1 LEDIYF
7 NIGKIVNTHGLK
19 GDIKVYPLTDD
30 PERFNLLKSIRV
42 FNNENIEKV
51 YELERSRVQK
61 NVVIL
66 KIKGI
71 DTIEQA
77 ELLKNYT
84 IKVLREEALELSED
98 EFYISDII
106 GLSVYEKEE
115 FIGELKDVI
124 QTAAN
129 DVYIIKRENK
139 RDLLL
144 PVIKSCI
151 LKVDIDGKRI
161 EVSIP
166 KGLE

>member
-1 LEDIYF
+1 MEDIYF